1 VANYVLLPFL
11 PLSMPFMPITKS
23 CDEKIDKLETR
34 NYFNELLPQNET
46 LTRFLLLSS
55 DELALVEA

>member
-1 VANYVLLPFL
+1 MLPFL

-34 NYFNELLPQNET
+34 NNFNELLAQNET
-46 LTRFLLLSS
+46 LTRFLLLSFN
-55 DELALVEA
+55 EPALVEA